1 MSTRNHRSRPSTGPH
16 PCYRCV
22 SSRPNA
28 EPITRQA
35 IRRGTFTSVP
45 DLIGAIRAFTLA
57 EFLEA
62 EQVAKSTFFKWKA
75 LGLAPATYKLPNGQ
89 IRIRWAAYEAW
100 LARLEEREAA

>member
-1 MSTRNHRSRPSTGPH
+1 MAAHQAGN
-16 PCYRCV
+16 
-22 SSRPNA
+22 
-28 EPITRQA
+28 EPIIDLSRKRESRTRSA
-35 IRRGTFTSVP
+35 AENHAPTRRRGPAPATRRS
-45 DLIGAIRAFTLA
+45 LTLA

-100 LARLEEREAA
+100 LASLEEQEAA